1 MFIGVNVQLQ
11 DERAVTAGYLRGW
24 KMHRRFLLEFHLV
37 ELAVKQMLAKQ
48 IRIAAAPF
56 HGEVGAFERVAARD
70 PPRSSPRNEGAG
82 TGHVAG
88 CVTDPN
94 RLQVPGRVVVR
105 NEADA

>member
-24 KMHRRFLLEFHLV
+24 KMHRRFLLEFHFV

-56 HGEVGAFERVAARD
+56 HGEFGAFEGVAARD
-70 PPRSSPRNEGAG
+70 ASSAPAW
-82 TGHVAG
+82 
-88 CVTDPN
+88 D
-94 RLQVPGRVVVR
+94 
-105 NEADA
+105 

>member
-1 MFIGVNVQLQ
+1 MFIGIDVQFQ
-11 DERAVTAGYLRGW
+11 DERAIAAGYLRGG
-24 KMHRRFLLEFHLV
+24 KMYRRFLLEFHLV

-56 HGEVGAFERVAARD
+56 HGEFGAFERVAARD

-94 RLQVPGRVVVR
+94 RLEIPRRVVVR